1 MAIRGPFQRPSLSFC
16 VFLLFVFGFSFAKI
30 VLVVLKKMKS
40 DLEEWNALIAILQLK
55 LKVLREAAKKNRFF
69 LDLPT
74 ARSQSRPKDPKVGS
88 QLLVPV

>member
-40 DLEEWNALIAILQLK
+40 DLEEWNALIVILQLK
-55 LKVLREAAKKNRFF
+55 LKVL
-69 LDLPT
+69 
-74 ARSQSRPKDPKVGS
+74 S
-88 QLLVPV
+88 LL